1 MLNDLSGFTR
11 LSTFFQ
17 LAPLG
22 LFVGA
27 MPSLGDGRVFLL
39 CFGLGL
45 LLEVA
50 WCVGFLVAI
59 RRIDAR
65 MKKAVAVGSA
75 ELVGAGAAGSVAGTP
90 VLGRAV
96 RTRRAKGYDAFLV
109 DPGRIA
115 APADIVVFTAIG
127 DGAPRRVA
135 ALVPATF
142 KLPAGLAALLLAH
155 PEQREVAVLESR
167 ATPAQLAG
175 AAADPRWQ
183 TEPLPTDRSVVG
195 GWPALVVVGIAGVVA
210 GALVALGIGAALS

>member
-45 LLEVA
+45 LLEVV

-65 MKKAVAVGSA
+65 MKKAVAAGSA
-75 ELVGAGAAGSVAGTP
+75 ELVGGGVAGKP
-90 VLGRAV
+90 VLGRVV
-96 RTRRAKGYDAFLV
+96 RTRQARRYDGFLV
-109 DPGRIA
+109 DPGRIG

-127 DGAPRRVA
+127 DGPPRRVA

-142 KLPAGLAALLLAH
+142 KLPAGQAALLLAH

-183 TEPLPTDRSVVG
+183 AEPLPTDRSVVG
-195 GWPALVVVGIAGVVA
+195 GWPALALVGIAGAVA